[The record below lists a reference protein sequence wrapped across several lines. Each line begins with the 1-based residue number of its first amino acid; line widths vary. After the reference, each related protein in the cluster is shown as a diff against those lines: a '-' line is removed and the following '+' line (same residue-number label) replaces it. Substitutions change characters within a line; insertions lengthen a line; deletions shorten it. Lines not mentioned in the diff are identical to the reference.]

1 MVQLH
6 AYPLVSGMGNL
17 NIEYLDYV
25 LMMEYYVEALSTGIC
40 SCKGGSRKWGQK
52 VHAQNMCQHFS
63 YV

>member
-17 NIEYLDYV
+17 NIECLDYV

-52 VHAQNMCQHFS
+52 FMWKI
-63 YV
+63 